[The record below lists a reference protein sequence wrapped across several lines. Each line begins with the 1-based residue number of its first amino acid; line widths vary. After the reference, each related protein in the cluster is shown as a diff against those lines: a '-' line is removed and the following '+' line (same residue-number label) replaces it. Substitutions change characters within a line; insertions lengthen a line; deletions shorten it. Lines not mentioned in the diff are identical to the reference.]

1 MRRGNGWGHAHS
13 SSLFQP
19 TPSSLRGLLLDFP
32 KPFPESQSK
41 PGPGEGLGSPGRK
54 KNAPQAP
61 SGVKGK
67 DSPGQGDGV
76 QQAGAPGLWFIN
88 VQEGGES
95 PSQARRCQVSVV
107 DCGEGTCP
115 ITPTA
120 SHPGSS
126 NQARNPDPH
135 NPASLPPLGEGRR
148 PPPWPRC
155 GRAGPSVGAA
165 GSLAARPCPLCPV
178 SPPPRCEGAR
188 VGLWSEGC
196 AVPGHTQS
204 QGGGCAPSRLF
215 EAALG
220 RVPWS
225 RSGPVT
231 RASCLGAQ
239 NSPAW
244 GGPSGRE
251 VRQLP

>member
-1 MRRGNGWGHAHS
+1 MSSVWWKICILQHESCVTRQQASFPAHVLAS
-13 SSLFQP
+13 
-19 TPSSLRGLLLDFP
+19 
-32 KPFPESQSK
+32 
-41 PGPGEGLGSPGRK
+41 LGSHCQSAAFPVQMG
-54 KNAPQAP
+54 
-61 SGVKGK
+61 SGDVFRLA
-67 DSPGQGDGV
+67 Q
-76 QQAGAPGLWFIN
+76 
-88 VQEGGES
+88 
-95 PSQARRCQVSVV
+95 
-107 DCGEGTCP
+107 
-115 ITPTA
+115 
-120 SHPGSS
+120 SHPKGLAVEPLVCSLGHFS
-126 NQARNPDPH
+126 CSLSVPL
-135 NPASLPPLGEGRR
+135 LPPLGEGRR